1 MAAFHAAQE
10 ELAQAGVGLVAV
22 STDGRQAAEALVD
35 ELGLGFPVGHSLP
48 LEATAKALGAFYE
61 PRRGI
66 LHATALLYDPDGR
79 VLLSVYSSGAVGRL
93 RPDELLGL
101 VRFWDRDRPAS

>member
-1 MAAFHAAQE
+1 LAAFQDAQGA
-10 ELAQAGVGLVAV
+10 LAEAGVGLVAL
-22 STDGRQAAEALVD
+22 STDGREAAQGLVD

-48 LEATAKALGAFYE
+48 LEATAEALGAFHE

-66 LHATALLYDPDGR
+66 LHAAALLYDPDGR